1 MAFYVG
7 SISLAIL
14 SNLYFVSESHSPF
27 ISGASVEEKKNGM
40 SYAHTYVSK
49 TDRPLRSISVVNQRR
64 AHHLYKEMA
73 Q

>member
-1 MAFYVG
+1 MFPKQVRDFTMTT
-7 SISLAIL
+7 
-14 SNLYFVSESHSPF
+14 SNLTYNFA
-27 ISGASVEEKKNGM
+27 GASVEEKKNGM

-49 TDRPLRSISVVNQRR
+49 TDRPLRSISVVTQRR